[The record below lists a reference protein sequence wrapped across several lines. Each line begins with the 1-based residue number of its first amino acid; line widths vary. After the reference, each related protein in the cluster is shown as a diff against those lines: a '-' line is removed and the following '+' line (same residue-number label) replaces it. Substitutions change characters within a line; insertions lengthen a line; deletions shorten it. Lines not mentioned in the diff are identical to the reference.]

1 MALTTLAEVLGP
13 AMAGRYAVGAFNAN
27 NLEYIQAIVEGATR
41 EGAPVVVQASQGAI
55 RHAGLEQI
63 VAMVKVAAKQ
73 TRVPVVLHLDHG
85 TDLELVRE
93 CIRRG
98 FTSVMFDGSRLPW
111 EENVRLTA
119 QVVAWAHE
127 AGISAE
133 GELGRVPAVR
143 DGLGEEEL
151 RELMTD
157 PAQAVRFAAETGVDA
172 LAVSVGS
179 VHQMQRE
186 EARLDVERVAAIA
199 DGAAR
204 AGIRLPLVLHGSSG
218 VSPAS
223 LQEAIRAGICKVN
236 VATALNVAFKRG
248 LLSALQEN
256 PEGVDP
262 RPFLAAA
269 REETM
274 ATVRASMRLFGCTGR
289 A

>member
-13 AMAGRYAVGAFNAN
+13 ALAGHYAVGAFNAN
-27 NLEYIQAIVEGATR
+27 NLEYVQAIVEGATR

-63 VAMVKVAAKQ
+63 VAMVKVAAEQ
-73 TRVPVVLHLDHG
+73 TPVPVVLHLDHG
-85 TDLELVRE
+85 TDLALVRE

-98 FTSVMFDGSRLPW
+98 FTSVMFDGSRLSW

-119 QVVAWAHE
+119 QVVAWAHQ

-133 GELGRVPAVR
+133 GELGRVPTVR
-143 DGLGEEEL
+143 DGLGEEAL
-151 RELMTD
+151 RDLMTD
-157 PAQAVRFAAETGVDA
+157 PAQAVRFAAETRVDA

-199 DGAAR
+199 EGAAR

-248 LLSALQEN
+248 LLRSLQEN

-262 RPFLAAA
+262 RPFLSAA

-274 ATVRASMRLFGCTGR
+274 ATVRARMRLFGCSGR
-289 A
+289 T